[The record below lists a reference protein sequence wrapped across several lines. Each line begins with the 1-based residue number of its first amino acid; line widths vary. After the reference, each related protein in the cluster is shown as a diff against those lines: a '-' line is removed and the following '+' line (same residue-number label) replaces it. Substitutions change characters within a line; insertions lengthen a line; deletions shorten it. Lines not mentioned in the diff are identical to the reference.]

1 MGWFYFGRQSRRRI
15 AESQR
20 GNCNAQLHEVNEF
33 RKVSD
38 MVMVLK
44 LTGRPEK
51 VLGEIPLAVFPQV
64 RSLMLDIETRAGAF
78 LREHQA
84 AR

>member
-1 MGWFYFGRQSRRRI
+1 MDWFFFRRQSRRRI

-20 GNCNAQLHEVNEF
+20 GNCNAQLIEVHEY

-38 MVMVLK
+38 LVMVLK
-44 LTGRPEK
+44 LSGRPEK
-51 VLGEIPLAVFPQV
+51 VLGEIPLANFPQV
-64 RSLMLDIETRAGAF
+64 KALMLDIEARAGDF

-84 AR
+84 R